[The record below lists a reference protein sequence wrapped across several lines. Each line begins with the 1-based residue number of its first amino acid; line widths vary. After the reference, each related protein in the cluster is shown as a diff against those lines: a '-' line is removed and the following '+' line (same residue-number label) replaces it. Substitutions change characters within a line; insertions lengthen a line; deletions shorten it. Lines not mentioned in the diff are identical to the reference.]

1 MKRKIYYVLLAA
13 LLLSAN
19 VSAENVAKLGD
30 TNYEDI
36 AAAISDWKTNG
47 GELQLLSDATY
58 TTAKIDTLTQDAT
71 LDLNGKTLTW
81 NANFGSLSKTGA
93 IPALFV
99 QKGTFTIKASAA
111 DDATKKRYF
120 GTERKP

>member
-1 MKRKIYYVLLAA
+1 MKRKIYYVLLAV

-58 TTAKIDTLTQDAT
+58 NTTKIDTLTKDAT
-71 LDLNGKTLTW
+71 LNLNGKTLTW
-81 NANFGSLSKTGA
+81 NANFGSLEKKGA

-111 DDATKKRYF
+111 DDATKKVLWY
-120 GTERKP
+120 

>member
-1 MKRKIYYVLLAA
+1 MKRKICYVLLAA

-19 VSAENVAKLGD
+19 VFSAQVAKLGNA
-30 TNYEDI
+30 NYEDI

-58 TTAKIDTLTQDAT
+58 NTTKIDTLTKDAT
-71 LDLNGKTLTW
+71 LNLNGKTLTW
-81 NANFGSLSKTGA
+81 NANFGSLEKKGA

-111 DDATKKRYF
+111 DDATKKVLWY
-120 GTERKP
+120 